1 MSRHEVPRLEPDP
14 RPEPQMM
21 AACQTQGCS
30 GPAKSPAPPMPAFA
44 PVRVNGR
51 EIEPEVIAREMQHH
65 PAPEGGAAWRAAA
78 KALVVRQLL
87 LAEAARRGLSA
98 EPADGETEDE
108 ALIGPLL
115 DEAIEPEAPSEAE
128 CRRYYEANVARFRTA
143 SLFEASHILIEP
155 DGEGDEAW
163 SRAGIEARRIL
174 KSVRDNPALIAATA
188 RELSGC
194 PSAQQDGS
202 LGQVRL
208 ADMVPE
214 MAEALAGL
222 APGTTSP
229 RPIRSRYG
237 WHVVHLARRI
247 EGEILPYEAVRDRI
261 ADMFGARAW
270 STAAARFIAD
280 LAARSQI
287 EGVTLEPEAVP

>member
-1 MSRHEVPRLEPDP
+1 MSRHEIPRLKPDP

-21 AACQTQGCS
+21 EACEAQGCS
-30 GPAKSPAPPMPAFA
+30 GPATPPAPPMPAFS

-51 EIEPEVIAREMQHH
+51 DIDPEAIAREMQHH
-65 PAPEGGAAWRAAA
+65 PAPEGEAAWRAAA
-78 KALVVRQLL
+78 QALVVRELL

-98 EPADGETEDE
+98 EPAEGETEDE

-115 DEAIEPEAPSEAE
+115 DEAIEPEAPSETE
-128 CRRYYEANVARFRTA
+128 CRRYYEANIARFRTA

-155 DGEGDEAW
+155 EGDGDEAW

-174 KSVRDNPALIAATA
+174 KTVRDDPALFAATA
-188 RELSGC
+188 REVSGC

-214 MAEALAGL
+214 MAQALAAL
-222 APGTTSP
+222 APGTTAAN
-229 RPIRSRYG
+229 PIRTRFG
-237 WHVVHLARRI
+237 WHVVYLARRI
-247 EGEILPYEAVRDRI
+247 EGEILPFEAAQDRI
-261 ADMFGARAW
+261 AEMFGARAW
-270 STAAARFIAD
+270 SMAAARFIAD
-280 LAARSQI
+280 LASRAEI
-287 EGVTLEPEAVP
+287 EGVTLEPGAAP